1 MKRNEKYMWITTTQ
15 QALDTIANL
24 LAHEAPIEEQDAW
37 LEAMM
42 ILGLVNMEE

>member
-1 MKRNEKYMWITTTQ
+1 MKKNEKYMWITTTQ

-24 LAHEAPIEEQDAW
+24 LAYEAPIKELDAW

-42 ILGLVNMEE
+42 ILGLVSMEE